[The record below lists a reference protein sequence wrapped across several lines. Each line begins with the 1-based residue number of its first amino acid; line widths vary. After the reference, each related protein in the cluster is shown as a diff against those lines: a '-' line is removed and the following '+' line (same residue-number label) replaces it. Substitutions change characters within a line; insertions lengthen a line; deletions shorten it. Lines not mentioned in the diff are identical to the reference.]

1 MYKYNTGDYKFV
13 VKNNIKIVSAS
24 IKQILKNKQEFE
36 KLIKKKFMY
45 LLTHLAK
52 IK

>member
-13 VKNNIKIVSAS
+13 VINIKIVSAS

-36 KLIKKKFMY
+36 IDQKKFMY
-45 LLTHLAK
+45 LHTHL
-52 IK
+52 